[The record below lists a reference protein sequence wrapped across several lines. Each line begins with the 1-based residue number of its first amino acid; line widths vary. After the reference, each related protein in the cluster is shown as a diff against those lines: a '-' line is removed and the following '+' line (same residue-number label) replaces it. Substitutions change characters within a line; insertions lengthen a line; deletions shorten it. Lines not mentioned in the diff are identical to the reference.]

1 MKWVYLIPLAILIG
15 LTLYPLILNVTEIDV
30 SNDNDPVYMIM
41 DATVR
46 FDENAIPTFDITLPN
61 GKVISKHSHLREV
74 PDEISEV
81 IIKATNIG
89 DISTYKI
96 VGLR

>member
-1 MKWVYLIPLAILIG
+1 MKWVCLISLAVLIG
-15 LTLYPLILNVTEIDV
+15 LTLYPLIQNAIEIDV
-30 SNDNDPVYMIM
+30 SDDDPVYMVM
-41 DATVR
+41 DAIVR
-46 FDENAIPTFDITLPN
+46 FDQNYIPTFDITLPN
-61 GKVISKHSHLREV
+61 GKVISKHSNLREV

-81 IIKATNIG
+81 IIKTTNIG

>member
-1 MKWVYLIPLAILIG
+1 MKWACLISLAILIG
-15 LTLYPLILNVTEIDV
+15 LVLYPLIQNVTDIDV
-30 SNDNDPVYMIM
+30 NDDDDPVYMVM

-61 GKVISKHSHLREV
+61 GKVISKHSNLREV

-96 VGLR
+96 LGLR